1 MDNKLLWG
9 TLEMLILR
17 VVADAPTYGYRITQ
31 TVLADSNG
39 QFDIKEGSL
48 YPALHR
54 MERRG
59 ELKSYWVEQE
69 GERRRKYY
77 KITAAGTKA
86 LRAREKDWTKFVGA
100 VQGVLGAERALA

>member
-1 MDNKLLWG
+1 MDQKLLWG

-17 VVADAPTYGYRITQ
+17 VVSEAPTYGYRITQ
-31 TVLADSNG
+31 TVLSESGG

-54 MERRG
+54 LERRG
-59 ELKSYWVEQE
+59 ELKSYWVEAE

-77 KITAAGTKA
+77 KITAAGAKA
-86 LRAREKDWTKFVGA
+86 LATREKDWSTFVGA
-100 VQGVLGAERALA
+100 VQGVLGAERAAV